1 MDAKDLRAIDNLL
14 MLAEHFSESL
24 TLKQSIVY
32 ILSEGFHYQLKE
44 VAEMINTTETAVKAI
59 LFRARNRLANAA
71 PQKIANANLAEQKQA
86 AAFIYEALKEE
97 EPLILIQ
104 AISVEATNRKI
115 RKNEPKCIQSLYMA
129 A

>member
-44 VAEMINTTETAVKAI
+44 VA
-59 LFRARNRLANAA
+59 
-71 PQKIANANLAEQKQA
+71 
-86 AAFIYEALKEE
+86 
-97 EPLILIQ
+97 
-104 AISVEATNRKI
+104 
-115 RKNEPKCIQSLYMA
+115 
-129 A
+129 